1 MDQIDQKRRSL
12 FGASTG
18 KTALAAMGAVAAS
31 TVAPL
36 NQAVAQQADSA
47 TDVDIF
53 NFSLNLEYL
62 ETDYYLRGSLGTTL
76 DQVLGTSQGAPVK
89 GGGRVRFSSPV
100 REGMIRNIAAN
111 EVAHVRFIQHVNGS
125 RAIRRPPIDFE
136 AGFAAV
142 AAAAGLSNFDPF
154 GNEMDFF
161 LGGMLFEDV
170 GISVLKGS
178 ARKLRSLTL
187 RESAA
192 GLLGSEGYHMG
203 AVRSVIYR
211 MGDEARRRATAIS
224 DLRDRLDGPQ
234 DLDQPPVK
242 VGEMA
247 NIAPTNENGIV
258 WGRTPEHV
266 LNIIYGNPARGVM
279 AGGFFPQG
287 FNGRIRST

>member
-1 MDQIDQKRRSL
+1 
-12 FGASTG
+12 
-18 KTALAAMGAVAAS
+18 
-31 TVAPL
+31 
-36 NQAVAQQADSA
+36 
-47 TDVDIF
+47 
-53 NFSLNLEYL
+53 
-62 ETDYYLRGSLGTTL
+62 
-76 DQVLGTSQGAPVK
+76 
-89 GGGRVRFSSPV
+89 
-100 REGMIRNIAAN
+100 
-111 EVAHVRFIQHVNGS
+111 VNGS
-125 RAIRRPPIDFE
+125 RAISRPPIDFE

-142 AAAAGLSNFDPF
+142 AAAAGLSSFDPF
-154 GNEMDFF
+154 RNEMDFF

-203 AVRSVIYR
+203 AVRSVLYR

-224 DLRDRLDGPQ
+224 ELRDRFDGPQ
-234 DLDQPPVK
+234 DLDQPPVRI
-242 VGEMA
+242 GDMA

-258 WGRTPEHV
+258 WGRTPEHA
-266 LNIIYGNPARGVM
+266 LNIIYGNAARGVM

>member
-1 MDQIDQKRRSL
+1 MEPTDQERRSL
-12 FGASTG
+12 FGFSTG
-18 KTALAAMGAVAAS
+18 KAALTAVGAIAAS
-31 TVAPL
+31 TAVPL
-36 NQAVAQQADSA
+36 NQAVAQQADNA
-47 TDVDIF
+47 TDIDIF
-53 NFSLNLEYL
+53 NFFLNLEYL
-62 ETDYYLRGSLGTTL
+62 ESDYYLRGSLGMTL

-89 GGGRVRFSSPV
+89 GGGRVRFTNPV
-100 REGMIRNIAAN
+100 REGMMRNIAGN
-111 EVAHVRFIQHVNGS
+111 EVAHLRFIKQVNGS
-125 RAIRRPPIDFE
+125 RAVQRPPIDFE

-154 GNEMDFF
+154 ANEMDFF

-211 MGDEARRRATAIS
+211 MGEQARQRAAAIS

-247 NIAPTNENGIV
+247 NISPTNENGIV
-258 WGRTPEHV
+258 WGRTPEHA

>member
-1 MDQIDQKRRSL
+1 MEPTDQERRSL
-12 FGASTG
+12 FGFSTG
-18 KTALAAMGAVAAS
+18 KAALTAVGAIAAS
-31 TVAPL
+31 TAVPL
-36 NQAVAQQADSA
+36 NQAVAQQADNA
-47 TDVDIF
+47 TDIDIF
-53 NFSLNLEYL
+53 NFFLNLEYL
-62 ETDYYLRGSLGTTL
+62 ESDYYLRGSLGMTL

-89 GGGRVRFSSPV
+89 GGGRVRFTNPV
-100 REGMIRNIAAN
+100 REGMMRNIAGN
-111 EVAHVRFIQHVNGS
+111 EVAHLRFLKQVNGS
-125 RAIRRPPIDFE
+125 RAVQRPPIDFE

-154 GNEMDFF
+154 ANEMDFF

-211 MGDEARRRATAIS
+211 IGEQARQRAAAIS

-247 NIAPTNENGIV
+247 NISPTNENGIV
-258 WGRTPEHV
+258 WGRTPEHA
-266 LNIIYGNPARGVM
+266 LNIIYGNPAREVM